1 MLVPSPYPSPAH
13 PVIPDL
19 YPTEPL
25 ALSQSVELVH
35 NSPAH
40 TNSNHSD
47 QNSDE
52 WILGPWP
59 SQRSSSNLSDHQT
72 SQPSRMPHQETR
84 PPLQRGAGSSVM
96 NATHVY
102 HGGAH
107 NPFNYPQAPPGTTWV
122 GSVPLPS
129 QQPPMGSPYMQTGY
143 VPGYAQSPYIGSTGH
158 PGTPYQ
164 GHIQQPPPSMAIPGM
179 GSTGSWAGAL
189 VPAGA
194 MAPYQQPQVAKLAR
208 PKEEEI
214 IAIDRWEPGPDCKSF
229 PGRPSTI
236 IISRS

>member
-1 MLVPSPYPSPAH
+1 MLVPSPYPSPAN

-25 ALSQSVELVH
+25 PLSQSGELVQ

-59 SQRSSSNLSDHQT
+59 SRRSPSTFSDHQPI
-72 SQPSRMPHQETR
+72 QPSRMPHQET
-84 PPLQRGAGSSVM
+84 PPRGVGSSV
-96 NATHVY
+96 TGVPHVY

-107 NPFNYPQAPPGTTWV
+107 NPFNYPQPPPGTTWV

-129 QQPPMGSPYMQTGY
+129 QHPPMGSPYMPTGC
-143 VPGYAQSPYIGSTGH
+143 VPGYVQSPYIGAAGMVAS
-158 PGTPYQ
+158 PYQ
-164 GHIQQPPPSMAIPGM
+164 GHIQQPPSMAVPGM
-179 GSTGSWAGAL
+179 GSAGGNWAGAL
-189 VPAGA
+189 VPAGS
-194 MAPYQQPQVAKLAR
+194 MAPFQQPLVAKLAR
-208 PKEEEI
+208 PREEKI
-214 IAIDRWEPGPDCKSF
+214 IAIDRWEPGPDCKSLF

-236 IISRS
+236 IISCS